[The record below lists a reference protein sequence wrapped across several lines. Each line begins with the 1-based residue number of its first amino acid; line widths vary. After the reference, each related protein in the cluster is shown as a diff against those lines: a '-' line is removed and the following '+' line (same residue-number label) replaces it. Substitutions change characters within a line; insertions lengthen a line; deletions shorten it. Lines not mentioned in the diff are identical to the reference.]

1 MKKIEWLKYIV
12 TLLITVG
19 IFVTVF
25 ATTKIINEKKF
36 SEIRNI
42 QDKISIDLLS
52 SETQFSLLKQSAC
65 PEGGNSILAPELG
78 TLGERL
84 VQMENT
90 LGSDNIQVV
99 QLKKYYSLLQIK
111 DYLLSAEFSKKCS
124 FKPITIVYFYANKCD
139 DCGKQGD
146 VLTAL
151 RSKYPE
157 LRVYSFDTDL
167 DLSAIETFK
176 KVTRVDEGEYPV
188 TVINNK
194 VYYGFQE
201 IEKIEKMI
209 PELKELLKSQEEDKN
224 ENSKEV
230 NLKDLTDLKGSIKK
244 Q

>member
-1 MKKIEWLKYIV
+1 MKKIQWLKYIV
-12 TLLITVG
+12 TFLITAG

-25 ATTKIINEKKF
+25 MTTKVINERKF

-52 SETQFSLLKQSAC
+52 SETQFSLLKQAAC
-65 PEGGNSILAPELG
+65 PEDGNSILAPEIG

-84 VQMENT
+84 VGMENT
-90 LGSDNIQVV
+90 LGGDNDQVI

-111 DYLLSAEFSKKCS
+111 DYLLSAEFSKKCD
-124 FKPITIVYFYANKCD
+124 FKPITIVYFYNDQCER
-139 DCGKQGD
+139 CGGQGE

-151 RSKYPE
+151 RGKYPE

-176 KVTRVDEGEYPV
+176 KVSRVAPGGEYPV
-188 TVINNK
+188 TIINGK
-194 VYYGFQE
+194 VYRGFQS
-201 IEKIEKMI
+201 IETIEKMI
-209 PELKELLKSQEEDKN
+209 PELKELLKSQNQNEEEKTAL
-224 ENSKEV
+224 
-230 NLKDLTDLKGSIKK
+230 NLVKKDSNKK

>member
-1 MKKIEWLKYIV
+1 MKKIQWLKYIV
-12 TLLITVG
+12 TFLITAG

-25 ATTKIINEKKF
+25 MTTKVINEKKF

-52 SETQFSLLKQSAC
+52 SETQFSLLKQSSC
-65 PEGGNSILAPELG
+65 PEDGNSILAPEIG

-90 LGSDNIQVV
+90 LGSDNDQVV

-111 DYLLSAEFSKKCS
+111 DYLLSGEFSKKCD
-124 FKPITIVYFYANKCD
+124 FKPITIVYFYNAKCD
-139 DCGKQGD
+139 RCGNQGD

-151 RSKYPE
+151 RAKYPE
-157 LRVYSFDTDL
+157 LRVYAFDTDL

-176 KVTRVDEGEYPV
+176 KVSRVAPGGEYPV
-188 TVINNK
+188 TIINSK
-194 VYYGFQE
+194 VYRGFQS
-201 IEKIEKMI
+201 IETIEKMI
-209 PELKELLKSQEEDKN
+209 PELKELLKVTDEKEEDK
-224 ENSKEV
+224 ENKTTAKETQP
-230 NLKDLTDLKGSIKK
+230 NKK

>member
-12 TLLITVG
+12 TFLITAG

-25 ATTKIINEKKF
+25 LTTKVINERKF

-52 SETQFSLLKQSAC
+52 SETQFSLLKQAAC
-65 PEGGNSILAPELG
+65 PEDGNSILAPEIG

-90 LGSDNIQVV
+90 LGSDNDQVI

-111 DYLLSAEFSKKCS
+111 DYLLSGEFSKKCD
-124 FKPITIVYFYANKCD
+124 FKPITIVYFYSGTCI

-157 LRVYSFDTDL
+157 LRVYAFDTDL

-176 KVTRVDEGEYPV
+176 KVSRVGAGQYPV

-194 VYYGFQE
+194 VYRGFQS
-201 IEKIEKMI
+201 IETIEKMI
-209 PELKELLKSQEEDKN
+209 PELKELLKRTEPLADKKTQE
-224 ENSKEV
+224 
-230 NLKDLTDLKGSIKK
+230 KDIQKK